1 MKVAIILF
9 NLGGP
14 DSLDAV
20 QPFLRNLFGDPAIL
34 RLPTLIRSPLARFLS
49 SRRTEKARAIY
60 AKIGGSSP
68 ILGQT
73 EAQARALE
81 EALGQDG
88 GQGHEWR
95 GYVCMRYWHPMTEAV
110 VRSVERFAPDRIVLL
125 PLYPQFSTT
134 TTASS
139 FKEWNDR
146 ARFTV
151 PTKSIESYPTEPG
164 FIAASVE
171 LVRQGLAEAGA
182 GPRRVLFSAHG
193 LPERVIKA
201 GDPYQNAGRADGE
214 GDRRRAR
221 RGRLVDLLSEPRRS
235 AEVDRSL
242 DRRGDPP
249 RRRRQGAR
257 SWSIRWP
264 SCRSIPRPW
273 SSSTSTTVFLPGR
286 SVSPPTSVCR
296 PSAPIPCSSQDSR
309 GWCAMLYEVLKALHI
324 IAVIA
329 WMAGLLYLPRLFV
342 YHADAEKGSQQSE
355 TFKIMERRL
364 MRGIM
369 NPAVVL
375 VWILGLLL
383 AWQGDWWHAGWWQV
397 KFSLVVGLTLVHHA
411 YALWRKDFEADRNTR
426 PARYYRWWNEVPT
439 VLMIAIVFLA
449 VLKPF

>member
-1 MKVAIILF
+1 VKVAIILF

-81 EALGQDG
+81 EALSREG
-88 GQGHEWR
+88 GEGHDWR
-95 GYVCMRYWHPMTEAV
+95 GYVCMRYWHPMSEAV

-139 FKEWNDR
+139 FKEWNDT

-151 PTKSIESYPTEPG
+151 PTKTIESYPTEPG

-201 GDPYQNAGRADGE
+201 GDPYQTQVEQTAKAIAARLGE
-214 GDRRRAR
+214 VDWSICYQSRVGPLKWIGPSTDAEIRRA
-221 RGRLVDLLSEPRRS
+221 GADKVAVVVYPLAFVSE
-235 AEVDRSL
+235 
-242 DRRGDPP
+242 
-249 RRRRQGAR
+249 
-257 SWSIRWP
+257 
-264 SCRSIPRPW
+264 
-273 SSSTSTTVFLPGR
+273 
-286 SVSPPTSVCR
+286 
-296 PSAPIPCSSQDSR
+296 
-309 GWCAMLYEVLKALHI
+309 H
-324 IAVIA
+324 
-329 WMAGLLYLPRLFV
+329 
-342 YHADAEKGSQQSE
+342 SE
-355 TFKIMERRL
+355 T
-364 MRGIM
+364 
-369 NPAVVL
+369 L
-375 VWILGLLL
+375 VELDIDYRLL
-383 AWQGDWWHAGWWQV
+383 AGE
-397 KFSLVVGLTLVHHA
+397 VGIPTYV
-411 YALWRKDFEADRNTR
+411 R
-426 PARYYRWWNEVPT
+426 VPT
-439 VLMIAIVFLA
+439 VGTHPLFIAGLA
-449 VLKPF
+449 RLVRDAL